1 MEGSDDPP
9 PAYNPHYIDERH
21 IQAALDADS
30 SPQQSS
36 HQTDPPSRTSATTSN
51 SSAGNIVR
59 EKSIS
64 MAKSALQSA
73 KKFDERHKVVQG
85 SKNLASSAVQKTK
98 ELDENYHIRE
108 KTKMAAANV
117 TKSAKEV
124 NEKHHVTEKT
134 KKVAGVAAK
143 NVVSGV
149 KFISKSVQQK
159 KEASSGGVAGF
170 KRSTDL

>member
-159 KEASSGGVAGF
+159 KESSSGGDAGF
-170 KRSTDL
+170 RRSTDL

>member
-9 PAYNPHYIDERH
+9 PAYNPDYIDERH
-21 IQAALDADS
+21 IQAALDADTS
-30 SPQQSS
+30 SPQQS
-36 HQTDPPSRTSATTSN
+36 TSATTSN

-85 SKNLASSAVQKTK
+85 TKNLASSAVQKTK
-98 ELDENYHIRE
+98 ELNDKHHITD

-159 KEASSGGVAGF
+159 KESSSGGDGGF
-170 KRSTDL
+170 RRSTDL